1 MVYPPKPLRA
11 DVQEVSSGARQMTP
25 GERQNF
31 ISFLKRACS
40 NIYLFIGQTGGPDL
54 SFGTGHRP
62 FHYDHSNVIVHGV
75 VIVERM
81 LDESN
86 DLHGMFIDVRGIN
99 FPVSTGHLG
108 WLPECRDEIE
118 ML

>member
-81 LDESN
+81 LDEST
-86 DLHGMFIDVRGIN
+86 DLHGMFIGVRGIN
-99 FPVSTGHLG
+99 FPVSTGHFG
-108 WLPECRDEIE
+108 WLPECRDE
-118 ML
+118 MP